1 VAGYV
6 GHTGQI
12 ERAGDRFPGRAGHI
26 PIAVVRDEQNDLHAF
41 LNVCR
46 HRGAEVVRESGSR
59 KTLQCHYHAWTYG
72 LDGSPNTRINVFP
85 GSPNLS
91 IGPALP
97 DGPER
102 TTGYHDYFF
111 GPEVTHEEKEELI
124 AFDSQVGAEDRVL
137 VESVQRGM
145 RAGLLGQGAAAA
157 RERAP
162 DRALPGAR
170 ARRASVVR
178 VETGAQAPVR
188 EADRWRG
195 SGGNR
200 EVPPSYTGQ
209 SYE

>member
-97 DGPER
+97 DGPEP
-102 TTGYHDYFF
+102 TSGYHDYFF
-111 GPEVTHEEKEELI
+111 GPEVTHEE
-124 AFDSQVGAEDRVL
+124 
-137 VESVQRGM
+137 
-145 RAGLLGQGAAAA
+145 
-157 RERAP
+157 
-162 DRALPGAR
+162 
-170 ARRASVVR
+170 
-178 VETGAQAPVR
+178 
-188 EADRWRG
+188 
-195 SGGNR
+195 
-200 EVPPSYTGQ
+200 
-209 SYE
+209 